1 MAAHSGA
8 EIGVHSPAK
17 PVGEAAEAAEPAAV
31 EPEAAAAP
39 EAEGGGEETG

>member
-17 PVGEAAEAAEPAAV
+17 PAAEAAEPEAA
-31 EPEAAAAP
+31 EPEAVAAP
-39 EAEGGGEETG
+39 EGGGE

>member
-17 PVGEAAEAAEPAAV
+17 PVGEAAEPAAV
-31 EPEAAAAP
+31 EPEAAEAP
-39 EAEGGGEETG
+39 EGGGE

>member
-17 PVGEAAEAAEPAAV
+17 PVGEAAEAAEPAA
-31 EPEAAAAP
+31 EPEAATEP
-39 EAEGGGEETG
+39 EGGGE

>member
-17 PVGEAAEAAEPAAV
+17 PVGEAAEPAA